1 MMSRRRSGWW
11 TGWGGGALVALAAG
25 PSHVAAQTIS
35 PSVFV
40 AYVTHQVDEGFGDER
55 TEGPVLGVRV
65 AVNPTRAT
73 ELSVLGYAGT
83 LNPDSSQID
92 ARRMSDL
99 EVAGKVLAT
108 PWLWFQL
115 GVRARS
121 YTTALASQRW
131 LSLTLG
137 AEVRE
142 PMFDGAAQAV
152 IRAGLLPAVNV
163 SGLAS
168 PNFAGTTAVG
178 FELLRAPITGSVM
191 FSLERYDFPTVA
203 TGPRS
208 EQVVM
213 LMAQLGTR
221 FLGKN

>member
-1 MMSRRRSGWW
+1 VRVARSPLM
-11 TGWGGGALVALAAG
+11 TATLLAIAALAALADAPTPAG
-25 PSHVAAQTIS
+25 AQTVT

-55 TEGPVLGVRV
+55 TSGPVVGARV
-65 AVNPTRAT
+65 IVNPTRTT
-73 ELSVLGYAGT
+73 EVSLLGYAGT
-83 LNPDSSQID
+83 LNPDSGQID

-99 EVAGKVLAT
+99 EVSGGVLAT
-108 PWLWFQL
+108 QWLWFDL
-115 GVRARS
+115 GLRARS
-121 YTTALASQRW
+121 YTTALARQRW
-131 LSLTLG
+131 LSLTVG

-142 PMFDGAAQAV
+142 PIFDGAGQAV
-152 IRAGLLPAVNV
+152 VRVGLLPAVSV
-163 SGLAS
+163 SGLS
-168 PNFAGTTAVG
+168 TPNFAGTTGVG

-213 LMAQLGTR
+213 LTASIGTKFPR
-221 FLGKN
+221 